1 MFDVYKAAEEIFE
14 QVRAWRE
21 DFHEY
26 PELDLELERTAGI
39 VAAHLRS
46 LGLEVHEHIGK
57 TGVVGVLRGGMP
69 GRTIALRAD
78 MDALPITEATGLP
91 YASRIPGRMHACGHD
106 GHTAM
111 LMGTAQILAAHR
123 EQLRGNVVFFFQPG
137 EEGAGGAKA
146 MVADGAL
153 DICRPDAII
162 GAHMQFRECGM
173 ISLRKGYSHLAA
185 DSVFIT
191 LHGRGGHGAKP
202 HENNDTLLAACRL
215 VCDLQYVV
223 SRGLGPLEPAVLT
236 VGAINSGTK
245 ENIMPDSAEL
255 KITLRTMGDDI
266 RKRCLEGIERVTG
279 AVAAEFGCTY
289 EIQDK
294 STCDA
299 LYNTPWLCDTV
310 LHAASRVLG
319 QDKVMEEPIGRP
331 GSEDFGAFLSTGIPG
346 AYIFVHG
353 AYPGETPPSQ
363 NHQPTYN
370 WDEDA
375 MKSGICAEVAAV
387 LEFLDSWE

>member
-1 MFDVYKAAEEIFE
+1 MFDVHKASEDIFD
-14 QVRAWRE
+14 QLRTWRE

-26 PELDLELERTAGI
+26 PELDLDLERTSAI
-39 VAAHLRS
+39 VADHLKK

-57 TGVVGVLRGGMP
+57 TGIVGVLRGSKP
-69 GRTIALRAD
+69 GKTIALRAD

-91 YASRIPGRMHACGHD
+91 YSSRIPGRMHACGHD

-123 EQLRGNVVFFFQPG
+123 DQLNGNVVFFFQPG

-153 DICRPDAII
+153 DICRPDAIF

-185 DSVFIT
+185 DSIFIT
-191 LHGRGGHGAKP
+191 LHGHGGHGAKP
-202 HENNDTLLAACRL
+202 HENNDTLLAACKL

-245 ENIMPDSAEL
+245 ENIMPDTAEL
-255 KITLRTMGDDI
+255 KITLRTMGEDI
-266 RKRCLEGIERVTG
+266 RKRCLDGIDRVTKG
-279 AVAAEFGCTY
+279 VAAEFGCTF
-289 EIQDK
+289 EIRDE

-299 LYNTPWLCDTV
+299 LYNTPELCDIALRATTK
-310 LHAASRVLG
+310 VLG
-319 QDKVMEEPIGRP
+319 QDKVIEEPIGRP

-353 AYPGETPPSQ
+353 AYPGEAKPSQ

-370 WDEDA
+370 WDENA
-375 MKSGICAEVAAV
+375 MKAGVCAEVATV
-387 LEFLDSWE
+387 LEFLDSWD